1 MFSKFV
7 NHLIKNL
14 EVLKKFDEELITI
27 FINAIISTKYNNSK
41 IFIYGVGRSGYVGM
55 AFAMRLMHLGFNSH
69 FIGEPTCPAIED
81 NDLLIV
87 ISGSGETCSVVNVLK
102 RANELKMDENK
113 DNNKNNKDNSNNK
126 YNKNNKNNK
135 YNNLKIIS
143 ITCKKENTVKELSDI
158 HIHLGTHNNKCFP
171 MGTLFEEMAFI
182 FLDGIIYLL
191 MERLN
196 ISENEMKKR
205 HCNLQ

>member
-1 MFSKFV
+1 MFSKFI

-14 EVLKKFDEELITI
+14 EVLKEFDEKLINI
-27 FINAIISTKYNNSK
+27 FINNIISTKHEKSK

-69 FIGEPTCPAIED
+69 FIGEPTCPAIEN

-102 RANELKMDENK
+102 RANELKINEN
-113 DNNKNNKDNSNNK
+113 
-126 YNKNNKNNK
+126 
-135 YNNLKIIS
+135 YNNLKIVS
-143 ITCKKENTVKELSDI
+143 ITCKKENTIKELSDM
-158 HIHLGTHNNKCFP
+158 HIHLEIYNDKCFP